1 MAKLTPMLAQYFEIK
16 EKHKD
21 TVLFFHLG
29 DFYEM
34 FGNDAVEVSR
44 LLDLTLTARGKG
56 TENEIP
62 MCGIPV
68 HASSQYLSKL
78 TKHGKRVAICDQVSA
93 PDARLPDGQGKGIVK
108 REVTRII
115 TPGTTFDDAVLESK
129 QANFLC
135 AVAREGQ
142 QIGLAAL
149 DVTTG
154 KFLASECADMDA
166 LLHEFARLRPTEIL
180 VQGLSDEEVEACKR
194 FAFVNVF
201 AVPSWEKPKTI
212 IEKQFGVLGGEGLG
226 LPEGPVMSAVAN
238 ALYYVQET
246 QKSSLGHI
254 QGITRQQPDGYV
266 LLDESTIRNLEL
278 FASQHTGLEQGSF
291 VQAIDMTVTS
301 MGGRLLREWVSRP
314 LAEAAAIEA
323 RLSAVDSFYNDGVL
337 RDTVREHLSSMC
349 DVERLVGKVG
359 TMRVNP
365 RDLYNL
371 RLALELVP
379 VLKGPLK
386 AVRDASPRMKDL
398 YGALDAHEDLVADI
412 AKTVNDDPPVLMQE
426 GGFIRQGVSKELDE
440 LRELSSTGK
449 EWISKMQEDERKATG
464 INSLKVKYNSVFG
477 YYIEISKAN
486 LASVPQHYIR
496 KQTLVN
502 AERYITPELKEY
514 EEKVLGAQEKII
526 RIEYELFEELRRRA
540 FAHAAAL
547 QQTARTLAELDVL
560 TSFAQLAAARRYS
573 RPAVSSEPLL
583 SITDGRHPVIETMI
597 DKPYV
602 PNSVYMDDDM
612 RFMLLTGP
620 NMSGKSSFLRQTALI
635 VLMAQMGSY
644 VPASRME
651 WSVVD
656 RIFTRVGASDQMA
669 AGRSTFMVEMQE
681 AAYILNNATENSLI
695 VFDELGRGTSTYDG
709 LSLAWAMTEHVHD
722 VIKAKTLFATH
733 YHELIEIVERLP
745 AAANYSVAVAEQD
758 GRVIFLHHVQEGGI
772 NRSYGIDVAKLAGL
786 PHGVLLRAKDI
797 LVKLEQHAWEQK
809 QQTKQGTLPLMPVA
823 KQTEHPVVAKLRAI
837 DPNALTP
844 MQALQLLQE
853 YKNEADE

>member
-21 TVLFFHLG
+21 AVLFFHLG

-34 FGNDAVEVSR
+34 FGDDAVEVSR

-56 TENEIP
+56 TENEMP

-68 HASSQYLSKL
+68 HAAPQYLSKL
-78 TKHGKRVAICDQVSA
+78 TKSGKRVAICDQVTA
-93 PDARLPDGQGKGIVK
+93 PDGKGIVK

-115 TPGTTFDDAVLESK
+115 TPGTTFDETVLEGK

-135 AVAREGQ
+135 AVVKEDGK
-142 QIGLAAL
+142 IGLAAI

-154 KFLASECADMDA
+154 KFLVTECVDIDA
-166 LLHEFARLRPTEIL
+166 VLHELARLRPTEIL
-180 VQGLSDEEVEACKR
+180 VQGLDEAGVEACKR
-194 FAFVNVF
+194 YAFVNQF
-201 AVPSWEKPKTI
+201 AVPSWEKPQTV
-212 IEKQFGVLGGEGLG
+212 IEKQFGVIGGEGFG
-226 LPEGPVMSAVAN
+226 LSDGPVLSAAAN
-238 ALYYVQET
+238 ALYYVQDT

-254 QGITRQQPDGYV
+254 QGISRYQNEEYV

-314 LAEAAAIEA
+314 LADMAAIEA
-323 RLSAVDSFYNDGVL
+323 RLSSVDSFYNDAVL
-337 RDTVREHLSSMC
+337 RDTVRERLSAMC

-359 TMRVNP
+359 TMRENP

-371 RLALELVP
+371 RLALELTP
-379 VLKGPLK
+379 ALRESLK
-386 AVRDASPRMKDL
+386 
-398 YGALDAHEDLVADI
+398 LVAASSPSIQELYNTLDTHEELVVDI
-412 AKTVNDDPPVLMQE
+412 KQTINDDPPVLMQE
-426 GGFIRQGVSKELDE
+426 GGFIRPGVSKDLDE
-440 LRELSSTGK
+440 LRELSSSGK
-449 EWISKMQEDERKATG
+449 EWINKMQEDERKSTG

-486 LASVPQHYIR
+486 LAAVPAHYIR

-526 RIEYELFEELRRRA
+526 RIEYELFEALRQRA
-540 FAHAAAL
+540 FKHVAAL
-547 QQTARTLAELDVL
+547 QKTARTLAELDVL
-560 TSFAQLAAARRYS
+560 TSLAQLAAVRRYC
-573 RPAVSSEPLL
+573 RPCISSKPLL
-583 SITDGRHPVIETMI
+583 SIVDGRHPVIETMI

-602 PNSVYMDDDM
+602 PNSVYMDDEM

-635 VLMAQMGSY
+635 VLMAQIGSY
-644 VPASRME
+644 VPAARME

-681 AAYILNNATENSLI
+681 AAYILNNATEKSLI
-695 VFDELGRGTSTYDG
+695 VLDELGRGTSTYDG

-733 YHELIEIVERLP
+733 YHELIEIVDRL
-745 AAANYSVAVAEQD
+745 AAAENYSVSVAEQD
-758 GRVIFLHHVQEGGI
+758 GSVIFLHTVQKGGI

-823 KQTEHPVVAKLRAI
+823 KQTEHPVVAKLRGI
-837 DPNALTP
+837 DPNNLTP
-844 MQALQLLQE
+844 LQALQILQE
-853 YKNEADE
+853 YKNEVEE